1 MRARHKKALGGAS
14 SEKDG
19 KEVEYNAQGSE
30 VMKEAKEKKHGGKAV
45 GKMHGGAAK
54 HRLDKRARGGRTGSD
69 KSPFASSTHTTP
81 SKSMK
86 EPQGA

>member
-1 MRARHKKALGGAS
+1 MRARHKKALGGRS
-14 SEKDG
+14 SEPDG
-19 KEVEYNAQGSE
+19 EEVTYAGKGSHVE
-30 VMKEAKEKKHGGKAV
+30 KEAKEKNRGGKAV